1 VRSSIERDPYR
12 DTKQLRMK
20 CKAYAMLNK
29 VFWTPSATFLGPQ
42 AVDMRCGGCAA
53 MTVAIED
60 AIQVT
65 VSDIVKDV

>member
-1 VRSSIERDPYR
+1 
-12 DTKQLRMK
+12 MK

-53 MTVAIED
+53 MTVTIED